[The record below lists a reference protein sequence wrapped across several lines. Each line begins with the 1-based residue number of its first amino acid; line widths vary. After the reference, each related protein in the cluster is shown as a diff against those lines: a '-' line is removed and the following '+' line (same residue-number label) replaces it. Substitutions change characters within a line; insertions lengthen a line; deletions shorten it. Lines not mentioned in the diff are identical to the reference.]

1 MFGYEVYPH
10 NPVVMNFHGLSR
22 RDLFYLDLQSQ
33 RVISIPSTRER
44 NLLGRSL
51 ITFEMTLL
59 FKAKRGPAKEGIT
72 S

>member
-1 MFGYEVYPH
+1 MVYTY
-10 NPVVMNFHGLSR
+10 NPLVMYFPGLSK
-22 RDLFYLDLQSQ
+22 RDPFYLDLQFQ

-59 FKAKRGPAKEGIT
+59 LKVKRDNLIC
-72 S
+72 